1 MSDLPTSNELFAD
14 FAPCCEGPDEPGC
27 ACGFQERALRAVI
40 AGQYR
45 PMTPDER
52 AWCKQEI
59 TSVDGY
65 TEKDAEGDDP
75 EVARTVLRAWSDYCR
90 DKGLL

>member
-1 MSDLPTSNELFAD
+1 MSDLSSKTLFED
-14 FAPCCEGPDEPGC
+14 FAPCCSGPDAIGC

-45 PMTPDER
+45 PMTPAER
-52 AWCKQEI
+52 EWCKHEI
-59 TSVDGY
+59 VSVEGY
-65 TEKDAEGDDP
+65 SDDRAEGSDAD
-75 EVARTVLRAWSDYCR
+75 VARTVLHAWTDYCR